1 MASERM
7 RPGRYHCGVDAALG
21 VIGGKWK
28 VLLIW
33 ALAEHPGIRF
43 GELQRQVP
51 GITVKVLASHLREL
65 EEDGVVRRV
74 AYDEV
79 PPRVEYSLTDS
90 GTHLNAALASLGAWG
105 SNHILGGNDHGPEAK
120 YIAAGASH

>member
-33 ALAEHPGIRF
+33 ALAEYPDIRF
-43 GELQRQVP
+43 GELRRQIP
-51 GITVKVLASHLREL
+51 EITVKVLASHLREL
-65 EEDGVVRRV
+65 EEDGIVRRV

-79 PPRVEYSLTDS
+79 PPRVEYSLT
-90 GTHLNAALASLGAWG
+90 GTGIHLNEALASLGAWG
-105 SNHILGGNDHGPEAK
+105 SNYILGGGNDHGPEAE
-120 YIAAGASH
+120 YAAATA

>member
-1 MASERM
+1 M

-28 VLLIW
+28 VVLIW

-51 GITVKVLASHLREL
+51 GISVKVLASHLREL
-65 EEDGVVRRV
+65 EEDGIVRRV

-79 PPRVEYSLTDS
+79 PPRVEYSLTDA
-90 GTHLNAALASLGAWG
+90 GVRLNAALTSLGSWG
-105 SNHILGGNDHGPEAK
+105 SDHILGGGHGPKAE
-120 YIAAGASH
+120 YAAAATTSTSP